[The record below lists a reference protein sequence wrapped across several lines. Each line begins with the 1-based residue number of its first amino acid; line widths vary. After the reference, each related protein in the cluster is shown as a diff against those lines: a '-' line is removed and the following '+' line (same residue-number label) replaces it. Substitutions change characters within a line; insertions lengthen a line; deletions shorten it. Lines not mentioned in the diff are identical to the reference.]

1 MNFVVLFFS
10 NILDTNHKHSSV
22 TQKLT
27 DISKRAFIISG
38 IGLNSHLRNSHACF
52 VHEIGKGIRAFWWVS
67 NKLDKNNDS

>member
-22 TQKLT
+22 TQKMT

-38 IGLNSHLRNSHACF
+38 IGLNSHLRNSLVCF
-52 VHEIGKGIRAFWWVS
+52 VHEIRNGTMEQKSTLSDGYQI
-67 NKLDKNNDS
+67 N